1 MMAGMLFTLP
11 YHALGLS
18 QTQPPFF
25 GVPGRGTLSQDLFFS
40 FTTLLHDWVRQGNL
54 VPPGTRARPSPCLRC

>member
-1 MMAGMLFTLP
+1 MAGMFFTFL

-40 FTTLLHDWVRQGNL
+40 FTTATTTGYGNL